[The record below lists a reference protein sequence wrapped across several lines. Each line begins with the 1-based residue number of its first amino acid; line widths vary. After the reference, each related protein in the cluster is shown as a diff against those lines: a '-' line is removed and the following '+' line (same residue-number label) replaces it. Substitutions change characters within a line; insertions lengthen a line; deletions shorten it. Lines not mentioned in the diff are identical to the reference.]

1 LWRQGTNKKKFFT
14 SDGTCGNISLM
25 LTKEKAHDI
34 VGKFGATPRDT
45 GNTAV
50 QIALLTERIN
60 GLSGH
65 FQNAPKDHGSR
76 RGLLLMVGQ
85 RRRLL
90 AHLRSS
96 EPKRYVELLKELKL
110 RK

>member
-1 LWRQGTNKKKFFT
+1 
-14 SDGTCGNISLM
+14 M

-60 GLSGH
+60 GLMDH
-65 FQNAPKDHGSR
+65 FRSSPKDHASR

-90 AHLRSS
+90 AHLRDT
-96 EPKRYVELLKELKL
+96 EPKRYVEILKELNL

>member
-1 LWRQGTNKKKFFT
+1 MFIDGNLFFFT
-14 SDGTCGNISLM
+14 LQKSFGIIFPM